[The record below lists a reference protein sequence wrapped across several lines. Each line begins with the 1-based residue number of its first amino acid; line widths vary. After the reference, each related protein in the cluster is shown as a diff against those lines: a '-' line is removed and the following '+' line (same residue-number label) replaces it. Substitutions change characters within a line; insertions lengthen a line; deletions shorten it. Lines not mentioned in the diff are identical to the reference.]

1 VTWFDF
7 VLTALALYGC
17 YKLMLDI
24 VDTLWPVR

>member
-1 VTWFDF
+1 MTWFDF
-7 VLTALALYGC
+7 VLTALALYGG